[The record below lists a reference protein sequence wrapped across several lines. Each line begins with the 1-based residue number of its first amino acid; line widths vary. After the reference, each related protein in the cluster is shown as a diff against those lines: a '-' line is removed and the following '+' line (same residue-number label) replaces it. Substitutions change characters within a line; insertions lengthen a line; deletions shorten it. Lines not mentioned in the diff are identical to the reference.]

1 MDHLH
6 TFKAI
11 DISVMR
17 SIRTEGSQYPLEV
30 LAITT
35 ISAAPPPGLT
45 ITARPQAIASAM
57 IRPKRFRLGTRV
69 DHDIQRA
76 NRSSHV
82 LGKAG
87 ESDLLRN
94 TGDAFALAERI
105 AELAR
110 DPALRA
116 ADRQSGREMVE
127 SSFSLPRFLSELI
140 QVYEGSVVTGLKR
153 YSYGALKH

>member
-1 MDHLH
+1 LH

-57 IRPKRFRLGTRV
+57 IRPNGSGWVLAWTTISNVRIAAAT
-69 DHDIQRA
+69 
-76 NRSSHV
+76 SSA
-82 LGKAG
+82 KAG

-116 ADRQSGREMVE
+116 ADRQSGREILE
-127 SSFSLPRFLSELI
+127 SSFSLPRFLSELTPI
-140 QVYEGSVVTGLKR
+140 R
-153 YSYGALKH
+153 NN